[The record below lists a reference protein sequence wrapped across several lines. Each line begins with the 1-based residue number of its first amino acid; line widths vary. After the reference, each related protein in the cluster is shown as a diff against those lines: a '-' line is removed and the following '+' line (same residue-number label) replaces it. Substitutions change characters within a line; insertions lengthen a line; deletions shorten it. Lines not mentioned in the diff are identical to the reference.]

1 MFTAVSR
8 KVVQKKHKSV
18 RDNAERHDG
27 KKSVGV
33 NENMTAMLSKRSS
46 RNTCPCYVTD
56 IEIPVSF
63 KIESNDPGLGFT
75 EK

>member
-1 MFTAVSR
+1 MINASIIVTCLRCRQNLFFKFGLHSLTAQVMFTAVSR

-33 NENMTAMLSKRSS
+33 NENMTAMLSKR
-46 RNTCPCYVTD
+46 
-56 IEIPVSF
+56 
-63 KIESNDPGLGFT
+63 
-75 EK
+75 